1 MSSDIGKKAKAPLF
15 SVTHCAPVLS
25 LPRLHADRRLT
36 FQINTGASNAD
47 DKTPHVSRELPEE
60 TLPYGSF
67 NGGTTPYQAATA
79 CRIPNAAKTTM
90 ALKAV
95 ATRGSESTSSP
106 ASHRLT
112 TR

>member
-1 MSSDIGKKAKAPLF
+1 MSGSIGEKAKTPLF
-15 SVTHCAPVLS
+15 FVTHCAPVLS

-36 FQINTGASNAD
+36 FQLNAGASNAD
-47 DKTPHVSRELPEE
+47 VKTLRVSRELSGE
-60 TLPYGSF
+60 TLPYRPF

-79 CRIPNAAKTTM
+79 CRIPNAAKTTR
-90 ALKAV
+90 ALKAL
-95 ATRGSESTSSP
+95 ATRCIESTSSP